1 MLRVAP
7 KGDVAAATP
16 IALEEDRL
24 LRSAFGRYG
33 GKAAAR
39 AAAAPVVAHYQ
50 QLRGGQWFLC
60 GCRPG
65 AERPPALVP
74 VSQTHIR
81 RHEDTRWPVHCDT
94 CDFYREPDEQRAV
107 TASYGPPAVSKPLRL
122 GRPLGGVAA
131 AAPERSLE
139 MRSHDTSRPG
149 IARLLVQLTTDAG
162 LQAIGPDWRPAPL
175 IEQIKAIWA
184 AARSIEI
191 DTGVHLP
198 EFLCTSPAKLG
209 DLASRIE
216 AAPIKRFTRTRPH
229 GVLIMRVATIVS
241 GMLQP
246 VAGDPIPVRGRL
258 SVFGEKA
265 GDGRDS
271 RAERSARAPY
281 LAACVVGRALDG
293 EPVEILSAYVHPC
306 VSETHLML
314 VDSDMERRTL
324 DQLRSVQSWLGGKR
338 HLPVTIEKPM
348 FDIGPATQI
357 PAEPRPPC
365 IPDFVLRAS
374 RPGDAGKTVI
384 AETMGFAAEDYR
396 IRKGRIHPLM
406 SAALGGAPVIE
417 HDFHQPVDAV
427 QDRRDTAFWQA
438 IRWAL
443 SGPEAPDTS
452 TLRRQGRPGR
462 ASSTPLRSV
471 SAS

>member
-1 MLRVAP
+1 
-7 KGDVAAATP
+7 
-16 IALEEDRL
+16 
-24 LRSAFGRYG
+24 
-33 GKAAAR
+33 
-39 AAAAPVVAHYQ
+39 
-50 QLRGGQWFLC
+50 
-60 GCRPG
+60 
-65 AERPPALVP
+65 
-74 VSQTHIR
+74 
-81 RHEDTRWPVHCDT
+81 
-94 CDFYREPDEQRAV
+94 
-107 TASYGPPAVSKPLRL
+107 
-122 GRPLGGVAA
+122 
-131 AAPERSLE
+131 

-162 LQAIGPDWRPAPL
+162 LQAIDPDWRPAPL

-191 DTGVHLP
+191 DAGVQLP

-209 DLASRIE
+209 DLVSRIE

-229 GVLIMRVATIVS
+229 GVLIVRVATVGS

-246 VAGDPIPVRGRL
+246 VAGDLIPVRGRL
-258 SVFGEKA
+258 AVFGEKA

-293 EPVEILSAYVHPC
+293 EPVEVLSAYVHPC
-306 VSETHLML
+306 ISETHLML

-324 DQLRSVQSWLGGKR
+324 DQLRSVQRWLGGKR

-348 FDIGPATQI
+348 FDIGPATQS

-417 HDFHQPVDAV
+417 HDFHQPVNAV

-452 TLRRQGRPGR
+452 TLRRQGLPGR
-462 ASSTPLRSV
+462 ASSTPLRRVSGFMRLAACCSHS
-471 SAS
+471 SASSSCFDARCSKPAA